1 MKSDTLAII
10 ESIDEKLHEIR
21 AKLTELEFE
30 LRVQPHA
37 LPILDSFDKDLIRM
51 MNDFQRRFVGAYAKG
66 LIY

>member
-30 LRVQPHA
+30 LRFQPHA

-66 LIY
+66 WIY